1 MIQSVEKDAEK
12 RMKKSLDSF
21 SEELSKVRTGRAH
34 PDLLAHV
41 KVEYYGMEMP
51 INQVANVNATD
62 AQTLTVKPWEKSMVP
77 VVEKAIANS
86 DLGLN
91 PVAAGEVLR
100 VPMPPLNEERRK
112 ELVRV
117 VRNEA
122 ENARIAIR
130 NVRRDANSDLKQMAK
145 DSDISED
152 DQKRGED
159 AIQKLTDQHISK
171 VDELLE
177 KKEQE
182 LMEF

>member
-1 MIQSVEKDAEK
+1 MIDEILNDAER
-12 RMKKSLDSF
+12 RMKKSLSSYQD
-21 SEELSKVRTGRAH
+21 ELSKLRTGRAH
-34 PDLLAHV
+34 PDILNHV
-41 KVEYYGMEMP
+41 KVAYYGVELP
-51 INQVANVNATD
+51 INQVANVTITD

-77 VVEKAIANS
+77 VIEKAIINS

-130 NVRRDANSDLKQMAK
+130 NVRRDAKDEVKQFEK
-145 DSDISED
+145 E
-152 DQKRGED
+152 GE
-159 AIQKLTDQHISK
+159 
-171 VDELLE
+171 
-177 KKEQE
+177 
-182 LMEF
+182 